1 MEAAVSVGPED
12 ELSFDPLDGEV
23 PGRPPRPA
31 EDTDPW
37 SYPTWP
43 DPKAQLDWDGFY
55 EDDEE

>member
-1 MEAAVSVGPED
+1 MSVGPED

-23 PGRPPRPA
+23 PGRHPRPA

-55 EDDEE
+55 EDDEEGS